1 MRQNETPYFWHMHN
15 LVQEELFHMSQ
26 ELDHLDNRL
35 YKTESKRVNN
45 LYVAV
50 VSDSDEYDKDNQ
62 PNTVYIIHT
71 NDKPI
76 FRFGHWLPS
85 NTIIRLQRMVNI
97 KRFRLFNV
105 TGGQQVLFAPCLG
118 VWISLVHDW
127 ELQYGCFD
135 ENEPY
140 WDSIVTYNNPNQ
152 DGSKCLVD
160 TIPLRMWLQD
170 GAK

>member
-1 MRQNETPYFWHMHN
+1 MRQNETPYFWHMCN
-15 LVQEELFHMSQ
+15 LVEQELFNMSQ

-71 NDKPI
+71 NDEPI

-85 NTIIRLQRMVNI
+85 NKIIRLQRTLNIEVEGLQFI
-97 KRFRLFNV
+97 KRPEGTFCALSW
-105 TGGQQVLFAPCLG
+105 GLDKSCP
-118 VWISLVHDW
+118 
-127 ELQYGCFD
+127 
-135 ENEPY
+135 
-140 WDSIVTYNNPNQ
+140 
-152 DGSKCLVD
+152 
-160 TIPLRMWLQD
+160 
-170 GAK
+170 

>member
-1 MRQNETPYFWHMHN
+1 MAQNETPYFWHMYN
-15 LVQEELFHMSQ
+15 LVEQELCNMSQ

-50 VSDSDEYDKDNQ
+50 VSDSDEYDSDNQ
-62 PNTVYIIHT
+62 PNTVYIVHT
-71 NDKPI
+71 FDEPI

-85 NTIIRLQRMVNI
+85 NTIIRLQRTLNI
-97 KRFRLFNV
+97 KRFKSFSQRTLYA
-105 TGGQQVLFAPCLG
+105 APLDA
-118 VWISLVHDW
+118 WISLVHDW
-127 ELQYGCFD
+127 ELQYGNFD

-140 WDSIVTYNNPNQ
+140 WDSIVTFNSPNQ

-160 TIPLRMWLQD
+160 EIPLRMWLKD